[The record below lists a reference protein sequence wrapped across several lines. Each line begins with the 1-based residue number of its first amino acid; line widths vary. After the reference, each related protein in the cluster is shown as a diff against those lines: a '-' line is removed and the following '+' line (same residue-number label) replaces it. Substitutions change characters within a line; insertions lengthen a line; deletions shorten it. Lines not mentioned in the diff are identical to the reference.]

1 VTVRANGKRTF
12 RDAAAAQDYRN
23 VGIFTK
29 PFLGRWSSRP
39 HRLPTESC
47 CHTGYLW
54 SDLT

>member
-1 VTVRANGKRTF
+1 MTVRANGKRTF